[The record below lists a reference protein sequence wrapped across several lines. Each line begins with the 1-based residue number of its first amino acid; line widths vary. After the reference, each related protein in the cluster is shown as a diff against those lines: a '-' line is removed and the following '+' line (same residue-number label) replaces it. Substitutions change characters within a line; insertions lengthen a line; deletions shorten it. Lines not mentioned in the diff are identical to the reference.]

1 MVASLDGYER
11 RPERDWLRIEA
22 PDIRIVPPDLAAA
35 ADARLAGT
43 RDVFARGPH
52 GRLLS
57 HPSRRDLV
65 SPYLLAG
72 TAYGVACG
80 GALISQTR
88 ARTTRHVY
96 SCVCH
101 QKRGVT
107 ICTNSVRCR
116 TSSWTAR
123 C

>member
-1 MVASLDGYER
+1 MVASL
-11 RPERDWLRIEA
+11 
-22 PDIRIVPPDLAAA
+22 DIRIVPPDLAAA

-72 TAYGVACG
+72 TAYCVACG
-80 GALISQTR
+80 GALISQTQ
-88 ARTTRHVY
+88 ARTTRGGGGM
-96 SCVCH
+96 S
-101 QKRGVT
+101 
-107 ICTNSVRCR
+107 
-116 TSSWTAR
+116 TAASATR
-123 C
+123 SAA

>member
-52 GRLLS
+52 GMG
-57 HPSRRDLV
+57 
-65 SPYLLAG
+65 LATGDRSDVG
-72 TAYGVACG
+72 TWTQRALAWLREHGVIDAAG
-80 GALISQTR
+80 
-88 ARTTRHVY
+88 
-96 SCVCH
+96 
-101 QKRGVT
+101 
-107 ICTNSVRCR
+107 
-116 TSSWTAR
+116 
-123 C
+123 